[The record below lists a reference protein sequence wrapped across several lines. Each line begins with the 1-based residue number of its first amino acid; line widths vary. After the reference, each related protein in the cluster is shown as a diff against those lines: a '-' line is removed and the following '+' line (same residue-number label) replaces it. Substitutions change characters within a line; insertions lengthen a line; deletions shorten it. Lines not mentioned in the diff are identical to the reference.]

1 VRSHGH
7 VRFGSLADAEE
18 RIRDVRFTAESGHA
32 QERCCL
38 RRLKKDVVY
47 DERCPKFGAR
57 PFVRVDLNIIRV
69 DLKIRSTEMRASIAR
84 FVKDEAGATAI
95 EYAVIAGGISI
106 AIVTVVGAIGTSL
119 TAMFTAVNDG
129 FAQ

>member
-1 VRSHGH
+1 MLFRTKNI
-7 VRFGSLADAEE
+7 L
-18 RIRDVRFTAESGHA
+18 
-32 QERCCL
+32 
-38 RRLKKDVVY
+38 Y
-47 DERCPKFGAR
+47 KFGAR
-57 PFVRVDLNIIRV
+57 PIFKV
-69 DLKIRSTEMRASIAR
+69 DLKIISVDLEIWSAEMRTSIAR

>member
-1 VRSHGH
+1 MLFR
-7 VRFGSLADAEE
+7 
-18 RIRDVRFTAESGHA
+18 T
-32 QERCCL
+32 
-38 RRLKKDVVY
+38 KDILH
-47 DERCPKFGAR
+47 KFGAR
-57 PFVRVDLNIIRV
+57 PFVRVDLKIIRV